1 MKNKILFLLFSF
13 FLNGSI
19 LFADNLKISAK
30 NIILD
35 KNKNTSVFENQVSV
49 VTKEGDNI
57 ESDFAEYNK
66 DLGKLILKKNII
78 LTDRYNNI
86 LKTNYAEYDEIE
98 KIFFTKGS
106 TELVTTEKYIINSSD
121 LRINKRNS
129 LISSNNQTIVTDEE
143 NNNITLENFRY
154 NAESNIFKSIGN
166 IKIKDR
172 NTNAYEFSQIYI
184 DTKKREI
191 VGTDIKAYLNQDNF
205 KIKKDNKPRVFAN
218 SLNFKKGI
226 KKFGKN
232 VFTLCDY
239 REGDKCP
246 PWSIQSTKMLHDSQ
260 KKTIYYDNA
269 VIKIYDLPIFYFPKL
284 AHPDPTVDRRSGFLP
299 PTYSDSKNLG
309 SSISVPYFFD
319 ISRDKNF
326 TLTNKFYVTENPLFM
341 GEYHQAF
348 KNSYLL
354 TDFSFTEGYKK
365 NSIKKSSG
373 SKSHFFS
380 YFVKDFEKK
389 GISKSSLGL
398 SIEKTSNDKYL
409 KLYKIKSNLTD
420 YEKDTLESNL
430 NFTHENENLYLGLNA
445 SIYENLKNDYN
456 DKYEYILPE
465 LVIDK
470 NLLSNKKI
478 GSIDLQTNL
487 KVRNYDT
494 NKLENFLVNDLNW
507 SYRDIN
513 FKSGVKSKIL
523 GNVKNVNYETKNV
536 ELFKDETTNELFGA
550 LGYLSEVGFQKVEK
564 DTKKLLKPKLLLRY
578 SPNNNMRKDN
588 SDSILNPD
596 QAFSLNRLNNI
607 NNFETGFSAT
617 LGIDYESSK
626 KDKKLDFSIAQIINN
641 QENKKMPTKSS
652 LDEKL
657 SDAVFS
663 STYKINKRLS
673 LKYDG
678 AIDQNYNELNYN
690 DLGAEINLNPLKI
703 NFNYLE
709 ENKHIGDQKYF
720 KSKFSFG
727 ETNSL
732 YSFETKRNL
741 ITNSAEFYNLSYEYI
756 NDCLRAGLVYRR
768 EFYKDSE
775 IEPENSLMF
784 KITLTPFGNI
794 NSPSF
799 SQ

>member
-1 MKNKILFLLFSF
+1 M
-13 FLNGSI
+13 
-19 LFADNLKISAK
+19 
-30 NIILD
+30 
-35 KNKNTSVFENQVSV
+35 
-49 VTKEGDNI
+49 
-57 ESDFAEYNK
+57 
-66 DLGKLILKKNII
+66 
-78 LTDRYNNI
+78 
-86 LKTNYAEYDEIE
+86 
-98 KIFFTKGS
+98 
-106 TELVTTEKYIINSSD
+106 
-121 LRINKRNS
+121 
-129 LISSNNQTIVTDEE
+129 
-143 NNNITLENFRY
+143 
-154 NAESNIFKSIGN
+154 
-166 IKIKDR
+166 
-172 NTNAYEFSQIYI
+172 
-184 DTKKREI
+184 
-191 VGTDIKAYLNQDNF
+191 
-205 KIKKDNKPRVFAN
+205 
-218 SLNFKKGI
+218 
-226 KKFGKN
+226 
-232 VFTLCDY
+232 
-239 REGDKCP
+239 
-246 PWSIQSTKMLHDSQ
+246 
-260 KKTIYYDNA
+260 
-269 VIKIYDLPIFYFPKL
+269 
-284 AHPDPTVDRRSGFLP
+284 
-299 PTYSDSKNLG
+299 
-309 SSISVPYFFD
+309 
-319 ISRDKNF
+319 
-326 TLTNKFYVTENPLFM
+326 
-341 GEYHQAF
+341 
-348 KNSYLL
+348 
-354 TDFSFTEGYKK
+354 
-365 NSIKKSSG
+365 
-373 SKSHFFS
+373 
-380 YFVKDFEKK
+380 KDFEKK

-420 YEKDTLESNL
+420 YEKDTLESNF
-430 NFTHENENLYLGLNA
+430 NFTHENDNLYLGLNA
-445 SIYENLKNDYN
+445 SIYENIKNDYN

-550 LGYLSEVGFQKVEK
+550 LGYLSEVSFQKVEK
-564 DTKKLLKPKLLLRY
+564 NTRKLLKPKLLLRY
-578 SPNNNMRKDN
+578 SPNNNMRKDD

-596 QAFSLNRLNNI
+596 QAFSLDRLNNI
-607 NNFETGFSAT
+607 NNFETGFSASI
-617 LGIDYESSK
+617 GIDYESNK
-626 KDKKLDFSIAQIINN
+626 MDKKLDFSIAQIINN